1 MNDNNK
7 KENEV
12 NFDEYLDCVGLY
24 CPVPVFETR
33 KKITGMEKGQ
43 ILKMTA
49 DDPGSEPDIKSWAR
63 MTGNELLKIEKND
76 NVFTFY
82 IKKTEQ

>member
-7 KENEV
+7 KENEK
-12 NFDEYLDCVGLY
+12 NFDEYLDCIGLY

-33 KKITGMEKGQ
+33 KKMNSMEKNQ

-49 DDPGSEPDIKSWAR
+49 DDPGSEPDIKSWAK

-76 NVFTFY
+76 NVFIFY
-82 IKKTEQ
+82 IKKTE